1 MATSIPAEERQLF
14 LMENMNRRLDSILE
28 SQKKLKEA
36 NAAVR
41 QDNVTRKTGATNN
54 SKRGS
59 KLSRRESKG
68 EVPMDLRVGL
78 LSCCFDDIR
87 NAFDRES
94 LCLFFGAELIACLQ
108 RRRLACV
115 VSNITGTYNL
125 A

>member
-1 MATSIPAEERQLF
+1 
-14 LMENMNRRLDSILE
+14 
-28 SQKKLKEA
+28 
-36 NAAVR
+36 
-41 QDNVTRKTGATNN
+41 
-54 SKRGS
+54 
-59 KLSRRESKG
+59 
-68 EVPMDLRVGL
+68 MDLSVGL